1 MKRKLMKYD
10 EAIPEWERESTTML
24 YPFLVPSVGTSQKSV
39 RIAVNLRLNTSTLA
53 RWPVEVLV
61 ESTETSEWHSME
73 RFPIGM
79 DAIRSK

>member
-1 MKRKLMKYD
+1 MKYD

-53 RWPVEVLV
+53 R
-61 ESTETSEWHSME
+61 
-73 RFPIGM
+73 
-79 DAIRSK
+79 